1 LAYPLITR
9 SWPGTFLH
17 IVPDRTA
24 PASDPA
30 LVAAI
35 IDLSADAI
43 LTVGADERILSWN
56 KGAEHMF
63 GWTADEVV
71 GQNFALLL
79 PEEELARGELEWI
92 HRTTAAEGAIRNY
105 ETRRKTRDGRVID
118 VELTRTAVYDDAG
131 RLLGFSAIVRN
142 ISDRKRLERQLLT
155 AERLATAGQVAAGVA
170 HEIGAPLTAISVAV
184 DHMMKVRCGVCV
196 GADEMQVLLSQTD
209 RIAKLARQLVNLAKP
224 IGVRFAPVALNAV
237 VEQAAGLVQTQLN
250 QHRIALAAD
259 LAPDLP
265 MLNADEAQLQ
275 QVIINLLFNAQRAIG
290 EGGGRIGLT
299 TRRADADCVEIVVSD
314 DGPGIAAT
322 DLAHLFTPF
331 FSRTGGTGLG
341 LALAAQTVK
350 AHGGALEAANNAGR
364 GASFTVRLPIPQ

>member
-1 LAYPLITR
+1 M
-9 SWPGTFLH
+9 
-17 IVPDRTA
+17 PDRTA
-24 PASDPA
+24 SASDPA

-43 LTVGADERILSWN
+43 LTVDADEHILSWN
-56 KGAEHMF
+56 RGAERMF
-63 GWTADEVV
+63 GWTADEVI
-71 GQNFALLL
+71 GQNFAMLL
-79 PEEELARGELEWI
+79 PEEELARGELQWI

-105 ETRRKTRDGRVID
+105 ETRRRTKDARVID
-118 VELTRTAVYDDAG
+118 VELTRTAVYDDTG

-184 DHMMKVRCGVCV
+184 DHMMKIRCGVCV
-196 GADEMQVLLSQTD
+196 GGDEMQVLLSQTD

-224 IGVRFAPVALNAV
+224 AGVRFAPVALGSV

-250 QHRIALAAD
+250 KNRIALSVE
-259 LAPDLP
+259 LEPDLP

-290 EGGGRIGLT
+290 EGGGRIRLIA
-299 TRRADADCVEIVVSD
+299 RRADAECVEVVVSD

-322 DLAHLFTPF
+322 DLGQLFTPF

-350 AHGGALEAANNAGR
+350 AHGGSIEAANNRGR
-364 GASFTVRLPIPQ
+364 GASFTVRLPIPK

>member
-1 LAYPLITR
+1 M
-9 SWPGTFLH
+9 
-17 IVPDRTA
+17 PDRTA
-24 PASDPA
+24 PVSDPA

-35 IDLSADAI
+35 IDPSADAI

-56 KGAEHMF
+56 KGAERMF
-63 GWTADEVV
+63 GWSADEVI
-71 GQNFALLL
+71 GEHFAMLL

-105 ETRRKTRDGRVID
+105 ETHRRTKDGRVID

-184 DHMMKVRCGVCV
+184 DHMMKVRCGACV

-237 VEQAAGLVQTQLN
+237 VEQAASLVQTQLN
-250 QHRIALAAD
+250 KNRIALD
-259 LAPDLP
+259 LVLAPDLP
-265 MLNADEAQLQ
+265 TVSADEAQLQ
-275 QVIINLLFNAQRAIG
+275 QVIINLLFNAQRAMG
-290 EGGGRIGLT
+290 DGGGRIGLS
-299 TRRADADCVEIVVSD
+299 TRRAADAECVEIVVSD

-350 AHGGALEAANNAGR
+350 AHGGTIEAANNKGR
-364 GASFTVRLPIPQ
+364 GASFTVRLPIPR